1 MKPVSPTAVQ
11 SRQFLGPVNQ
21 RKSRPFYCQYNRRE
35 AIASKLATFLMDSPP
50 NWLKRSVLSD
60 AIAKANKA
68 ILVTL
73 LKPDGRIQ
81 LASQNFKDQSALKI
95 LSQNRAKINEKH
107 R

>member
-1 MKPVSPTAVQ
+1 
-11 SRQFLGPVNQ
+11 
-21 RKSRPFYCQYNRRE
+21 
-35 AIASKLATFLMDSPP
+35 MDSPP